1 MATKSRAGRPAGQ
14 TDAVTIARE
23 LADAFR
29 PHAAKYDE
37 TGEFPVA
44 NYDQMREAGYL
55 RALVPAELGG
65 LGTGLLAMSQAQ
77 QALARGDASTALAV
91 NMHHFQVG
99 FMADG
104 WRKTQAAPAEKTLR
118 RIADEGIVLG
128 STGAEAIV
136 VGDWAT
142 PTVARRDGDG
152 YRITGKKYFC
162 SQAPGMNVV
171 RVNARDAD
179 TGEFL
184 VIGVPVPAEGFSIV
198 ETWDT
203 TGMRATASHDIVFED
218 VFVPETAVGARL
230 PMGPTLIMPPIVAV
244 MRWFF
249 SLVSGV
255 YLGIAEEARA
265 EAYKALGTGINS
277 TFRNEALTDVMI
289 GQMEADFMTAVAVRD
304 QIVGHM
310 DSQGVDPMAVAPQAT
325 LCKQIVIDRSN
336 DVVERAVQIAGGR
349 AFYRKSPLERLARD
363 VRAGRFHP
371 LTDPSSY
378 QFVGQRYREGVTAE
392 ARAAV

>member
-1 MATKSRAGRPAGQ
+1 MATKSRAVKPATQ
-14 TDAVTIARE
+14 SDAVSIARE
-23 LADAFR
+23 LADEFR
-29 PHAAKYDE
+29 PHAAKYDQ

-44 NYDQMREAGYL
+44 NYDRMREAGYL
-55 RALVPAELGG
+55 RALVPSELGG
-65 LGTGLLAMSQAQ
+65 LGTGLLAMSRAQ

-99 FMADG
+99 VMADA
-104 WRKTQAAPAEKTLR
+104 WRKTQAASAEKTLR

-136 VGDWAT
+136 VGEWTT

-152 YRITGKKYFC
+152 YRISGRKYFC
-162 SQAPGMNVV
+162 SQAPAMNVV
-171 RVNARDAD
+171 RVNARDVD

-184 VIGVPVPAEGFSIV
+184 VIAVPLPAEGFSIV

-218 VFVPETAVGARL
+218 VFVPEAAVGARL
-230 PMGPTLIMPPIVAV
+230 PMGSPLDLPPIAGVA
-244 MRWFF
+244 RWFF

-277 TFRNEALTDVMI
+277 NLRNQALTDVLI
-289 GQMEADFMTAVAVRD
+289 GQMEADFITAQAVRD
-304 QIVGHM
+304 QVVGHLETR
-310 DSQGVDPMAVAPQAT
+310 GEDPLLVLPEAT
-325 LCKQIVIDRSN
+325 LCKQVVIDRSN

-349 AFYRKSPLERLARD
+349 AFFRKSPLERLARD

-371 LTDPSSY
+371 LADPSSY
-378 QFVGQRYREGVTAE
+378 QFVGQRYRETAM
-392 ARAAV
+392 AAGAAV